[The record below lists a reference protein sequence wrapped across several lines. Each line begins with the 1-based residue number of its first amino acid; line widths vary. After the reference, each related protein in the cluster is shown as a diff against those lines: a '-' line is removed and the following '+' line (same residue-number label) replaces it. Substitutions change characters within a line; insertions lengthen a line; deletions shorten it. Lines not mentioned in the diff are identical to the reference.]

1 MGRDLPALTGI
12 AALRYTYQRAIPS
25 LAKKEQERLTA
36 GSLCVL
42 STMQR
47 HDAQVA
53 RCAAQI
59 ERAGDPLWRCR
70 KKSWKLS
77 LLPRALTMLP
87 NLSRHRRRHQQVP
100 GL

>member
-42 STMQR
+42 FY
-47 HDAQVA
+47 DAKA
-53 RCAAQI
+53 
-59 ERAGDPLWRCR
+59 
-70 KKSWKLS
+70 
-77 LLPRALTMLP
+77 
-87 NLSRHRRRHQQVP
+87 
-100 GL
+100 